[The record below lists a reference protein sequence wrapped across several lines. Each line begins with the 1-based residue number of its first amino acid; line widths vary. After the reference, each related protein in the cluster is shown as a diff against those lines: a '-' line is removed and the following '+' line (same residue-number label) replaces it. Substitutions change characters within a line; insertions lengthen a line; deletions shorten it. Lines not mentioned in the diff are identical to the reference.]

1 MNGYMHQ
8 DNIVKRKFN
17 MNEYI
22 NHNELYEQYKK
33 QKQCI
38 HCGAPFE
45 LILPKNNKINCN
57 VTVDRKDNT
66 IAHIKN
72 NCVLSCV
79 ECNRMK
85 NNNKKF
91 QVLYYMGIIKKYYYD
106 PKLGFTSPEKL
117 YKRSDGYNIPLL
129 TVKNWIKKQSV

>member
-1 MNGYMHQ
+1 MIRTTNLNKVTICALTDSEINILNYCKLLQYFKLKINDYIHQ
-8 DNIVKRKFN
+8 DKIAKRKFN

-38 HCGAPFE
+38 HCGVPFE
-45 LILPKNNKINCN
+45 LILTKKNSN

-66 IAHIKN
+66 N

-85 NNNKKF
+85 
-91 QVLYYMGIIKKYYYD
+91 Q
-106 PKLGFTSPEKL
+106 
-117 YKRSDGYNIPLL
+117 
-129 TVKNWIKKQSV
+129 